1 DYFGRLGSGKSRLRP
16 LPAAMGSLLRDQSS
30 YRVYDAGLN
39 RAVELAQAQRPKT
52 DSTQAQTG
60 PMQRAPGP
68 APIPGIA
75 PTPGE
80 PQAPTAAPGA
90 GKSPESPG
98 AKPPAGARPPKKKP

>member
-1 DYFGRLGSGKSRLRP
+1 
-16 LPAAMGSLLRDQSS
+16 DQSS

-52 DSTQAQTG
+52 DSTRAQTG

-80 PQAPTAAPGA
+80 PQAPAA
-90 GKSPESPG
+90 GKAPENSG
-98 AKPPAGARPPKKKP
+98 AKPPPPKKKP